1 MTLREDYEKETG
13 FKPIEEKIIDGKE
26 IKYWHG
32 HYVEWLETRL
42 QDSITKCK
50 KLEHILKRASNLMS
64 TFYLIKVDQ
73 EDCDILTAQID
84 TLLEPSEVS
93 K

>member
-42 QDSITKCK
+42 QDSITKAEELK
-50 KLEHILKRASNLMS
+50 KYVNHTSGCWKGQPKHEEIPGI
-64 TFYLIKVDQ
+64 Y
-73 EDCDILTAQID
+73 DCTCGLDK
-84 TLLEPSEVS
+84 LLEPSEVS